1 MYEVFQVWI
10 EAPDQPSETI
20 IGYMSSNI
28 NKIPAG
34 CSYKLIST
42 SNYFSGDARVTWVDV
57 AGVISEMHAEFPLI
71 SGNFWDAIPVR
82 LKSDLVRFYCLSKS
96 GNAHYIDCD
105 VEVLRFPGAFS
116 RLRVPYFAIT
126 SGIAGNC
133 DIYAINQNHSRDWF
147 ISAFYRLA
155 AHTRLYFDTNGYAD
169 SSVVFY
175 YVNSIIG
182 SSGVKSLSR
191 LDMIHH
197 SKNL

>member
-28 NKIPAG
+28 SKIPAG
-34 CSYKLIST
+34 CSYRLIST

-57 AGVISEMHAEFPLI
+57 AGVISEMHAEFPSI
-71 SGNFWDAIPVR
+71 SGDFWEAIPVR
-82 LKSDLVRFYCLSKS
+82 LKSDIIRFYYLSKS
-96 GNAHYIDCD
+96 ANAHYIDCD

-116 RLRVPYFAIT
+116 KLLVPYFAIT
-126 SGIAGNC
+126 SGVAGNY

-147 ISAFYRLA
+147 ISTFYKLA
-155 AHTRLYFDTNGYAD
+155 ACVRLYFDNNGNAD

-175 YVNSIIG
+175 FVNDIIKKT
-182 SSGVKSLSR
+182 GVKMLSK
-191 LDMIHH
+191 LDMVHH
-197 SKNL
+197 NNL